1 MYCEKCNKQSP
12 ENFKHCA
19 YCGASFT
26 KKKKPQETKKRVS
39 EKPKRVKMTMKNK
52 VLSLIVIAVALA
64 LSAIITGSLTGTK
77 PDALVRT
84 FTHAIEKDDKELFFT
99 LFDDYIKGYN
109 KEYLYFD
116 DEVVLT
122 EMTTAM
128 KRSNEFY
135 KNKCGEK
142 FSLSYK
148 VDSVVYLDEAELNDY
163 NDYLTETYGYKKEA
177 NKGAK
182 IAFTVFAKG
191 DLGEYKSIYTDVYAI
206 RIGSKWYL
214 SDKPVV

>member
-26 KKKKPQETKKRVS
+26 KKKKQQSKVKRVVNKTKKS
-39 EKPKRVKMTMKNK
+39 GMTMKNK
-52 VLSLIVIAVALA
+52 VLSLIIVAVVLA
-64 LSAIITGSLTGTK
+64 LSAIITGALTGSK
-77 PDALVRT
+77 PDGVVRT
-84 FTHAIEKDDKELFFT
+84 FTNAIEKDDKELFFS

-122 EMTTAM
+122 EMTSAM

-135 KNKCGEK
+135 KGKCGEK

-148 VDSVVYLDEAELNDY
+148 IDAVVYLSDDELYDY
-163 NDYLTETYGYKKEA
+163 NDYLTDTYGYKKEA

-182 IAFTVFAKG
+182 LSFTVFAKG
-191 DLGEYKSIYTDVYAI
+191 ELGEYKSIYTDVYAI
-206 RIGSKWYL
+206 RIGSRWYL
-214 SDKPVV
+214 SDKPII